1 MTANIV
7 KTRGGY
13 SLDEIATGETWIDGK
28 PIFRK
33 VYSFDELP
41 ANNRLV
47 VGTITDLD
55 FCVRLYGVA
64 YKESNHN
71 FRPLPF
77 AGTKVQSGQT
87 VYNDIRLCI
96 AANNTIEVET
106 FVADWDDY
114 AGYVIAEYTKV

>member
-7 KTRGGY
+7 KTSGGY

-28 PIFRK
+28 PIYRK

-41 ANNRLV
+41 LGGRIA

-77 AGTKVQSGQT
+77 AGTKVQNGQT
-87 VYNDIRLCI
+87 VCNDIRLCI
-96 AANNTIEVET
+96 VTNNTIEVET
-106 FVADWDDY
+106 FDPDWANY